1 VYINKLSHHV
11 KTFSFPLMNYGNVQL
26 TARKHTITQ
35 CDKRAVCCKEKYD
48 LKHELLTYAADD
60 EVLCR
65 VHTCHTMA
73 PLNGTILWRH
83 KMPLSCVK
91 FHRYWLNTLN

>member
-1 VYINKLSHHV
+1 
-11 KTFSFPLMNYGNVQL
+11 MNYGNVQL
-26 TARKHTITQ
+26 TAGKHTITQ

-83 KMPLSCVK
+83 KIAQFLEAINLLLQNLWRHKLPLSCVK
-91 FHRYWLNTLN
+91 FHRY